1 MEIKMKNIKLREFL
15 NNLSI
20 ENTSKLLIENV
31 QRLNEMPRIFTL
43 GVNPK
48 YIDKKLIEPMKKA
61 IVNNECDYV
70 KQLNNGLHLFSISKM
85 FNRIYFLSDE
95 EKAVAATMIEVDN
108 SNKESFYQFRI
119 TKKLDDNLK
128 GVLVDLYREISK
140 DLDNYVYS
148 DNLQSISSS
157 TIWRK
162 MFNNP
167 SKYNIKGIKGIKVLK
182 NKKEVELTS
191 ELDIWGL
198 DIEKRE
204 YSCWY

>member
-1 MEIKMKNIKLREFL
+1 MKLREYL
-15 NNLSI
+15 NKLSI
-20 ENTSKLLIENV
+20 ENTSKPLIENV

-61 IVNNECDYV
+61 IANEECDYV

-85 FNRIYFLSDE
+85 FNKIYFLSGE

-119 TKKLDDNLK
+119 TKKLDDSLK

-148 DNLQSISSS
+148 DSLQSISSS

-167 SKYNIKGIKGIKVLK
+167 SKYSIKGVKVLK
-182 NKKEVELTS
+182 NKKEVDLTS
-191 ELDIWGL
+191 KLDIWGL
-198 DIEKRE
+198 DIEKE
-204 YSCWY
+204 NILVGIKF

>member
-1 MEIKMKNIKLREFL
+1 MNKLRQFL

-20 ENTSKLLIENV
+20 ENTSKPLIENI
-31 QRLNEMPRIFTL
+31 QRLNEMPRVFTL
-43 GVNPK
+43 EVNPK

-61 IVNNECDYV
+61 IAENNCDYV
-70 KQLNNGLHLFSISKM
+70 KQLPNGLHLFSTSKI
-85 FNRIYFLSDE
+85 FNKIYFLSDE

-140 DLDNYVYS
+140 DLDDYVYS
-148 DNLQSISSS
+148 DGLQSLSSS

-162 MFNNP
+162 MFNNTK
-167 SKYNIKGIKGIKVLK
+167 KYNIKGIKVLK
-182 NKKEVELTS
+182 NKKEVDLTS
-191 ELDIWGL
+191 ELDIWGF
-198 DIEKRE
+198 DTEKE
-204 YSCWY
+204 HILVGIKF

>member
-1 MEIKMKNIKLREFL
+1 MKLREFL

-20 ENTSKLLIENV
+20 ENTDRPLFENT
-31 QRLNEMPRIFTL
+31 QRLNEMPRVFTL
-43 GVNPK
+43 DVNPK

-61 IVNNECDYV
+61 ISNNECDYI
-70 KQLNNGLHLFSISKM
+70 KQLSNGLYLFSISKI
-85 FNRIYFLSDE
+85 FNKIYFLSDE

-119 TKKLDDNLK
+119 TKKLDNNLK

-140 DLDNYVYS
+140 DLNSYVFS
-148 DNLQSISSS
+148 DGLQSISSS

-167 SKYNIKGIKGIKVLK
+167 NKYNIEGIKVLK

-191 ELDIWGL
+191 ELYIWGF
-198 DIEKRE
+198 DTEKE
-204 YSCWY
+204 HILVGIKF

>member
-1 MEIKMKNIKLREFL
+1 MKNIKLREYL
-15 NNLSI
+15 NKLSI
-20 ENTSKLLIENV
+20 KNTSKLLIENT
-31 QRLNEMPRIFTL
+31 QNTHRLNEMPRIFTL

-61 IVNNECDYV
+61 IANEECDYV

-95 EKAVAATMIEVDN
+95 EKAVAATMIDVDN
-108 SNKESFYQFRI
+108 YSDGSFYQFKI
-119 TKKLDDNLK
+119 TKKLDDSLK
-128 GVLVDLYREISK
+128 GVLVDLYKEISI
-140 DLDNYVYS
+140 DLNNYVFS

-167 SKYNIKGIKGIKVLK
+167 KKYGIKDVKVLK
-182 NKKEVELTS
+182 NKKEINLTS
-191 ELDIWGL
+191 ELDIWGFDL
-198 DIEKRE
+198 EKE
-204 YSCWY
+204 HILVGIKF

>member
-1 MEIKMKNIKLREFL
+1 MKLREFL

-20 ENTSKLLIENV
+20 ENTDRPLFENT
-31 QRLNEMPRIFTL
+31 QRLNEMPRVFTL
-43 GVNPK
+43 DVNPK

-61 IVNNECDYV
+61 ISNNECDYI
-70 KQLNNGLHLFSISKM
+70 KQLSNGLYLFSISKI
-85 FNRIYFLSDE
+85 FNKIYFLSDE

-119 TKKLDDNLK
+119 TKKLDNNLK

-140 DLDNYVYS
+140 DLNSYVFS
-148 DNLQSISSS
+148 DGLQSISSS

-167 SKYNIKGIKGIKVLK
+167 NKYNIEGIKVLK

-191 ELDIWGL
+191 ELDIWGFDMGKEHIL
-198 DIEKRE
+198 VGIKF
-204 YSCWY
+204 

>member
-1 MEIKMKNIKLREFL
+1 MKNTKLREFL

-20 ENTSKLLIENV
+20 ENTDKPLFENT
-31 QRLNEMPRIFTL
+31 QNTQTLNEMPRVFTL
-43 GVNPK
+43 DVNPK

-61 IVNNECDYV
+61 IQNNNCDYI
-70 KQLNNGLHLFSISKM
+70 KQLNNGLHLFSTSKM
-85 FNRIYFLSDE
+85 FNKIYFLSDE
-95 EKAVAATMIEVDN
+95 EKVVAATMIEVGN

-140 DLDNYVYS
+140 DLNSYVFS
-148 DNLQSISSS
+148 DGLQSISSS

-167 SKYNIKGIKGIKVLK
+167 SKYNIKGIKVLK
-182 NKKEVELTS
+182 HKKEVDLTS
-191 ELDIWGL
+191 ELDIWGFDMEKQ
-198 DIEKRE
+198 DILVGIKF
-204 YSCWY
+204 